1 MRVAETSGAPG
12 RGPDTETPDLHHRY
26 CGYIPAL
33 MSEACVCIS
42 IRKASRKLTALYDAD
57 LEAVGINLAQFSL
70 LRNIGRHGPVS
81 LTALSD
87 IVELDRST
95 LGRNVR
101 VLERMGLVAIAA
113 GRDQREATLKLT
125 AAGKSTLAS
134 AVPLWEGTQT
144 AIETRLGPIGVA
156 QLNALLGAL

>member
-1 MRVAETSGAPG
+1 M
-12 RGPDTETPDLHHRY
+12 DN
-26 CGYIPAL
+26 
-33 MSEACVCIS
+33 ACVCIS
-42 IRKASRKLTALYDAD
+42 IRKASRKLTARYDAD
-57 LEAVGINLAQFSL
+57 LAPIGINLAQFSL
-70 LRNIGRHGPVS
+70 LRNIDRHGPVS

-113 GRDQREATLKLT
+113 GKDQREATLRLSER
-125 AAGKSTLAS
+125 GKSTIAT
-134 AVPLWEGTQT
+134 ATPLWERTQT
-144 AIETRLGPIGVA
+144 AIQTKLGADGVA